1 MIIYEYRNGGN
12 YMLILIGG
20 FLIFIVLILV
30 ILVAWVITM
39 YNRFVTLAERVANG
53 QAQIA
58 AQIESRWDA
67 VKNLISATK
76 QYSKHESEVLENITD
91 KRNSLGENSSMGDIE
106 ENDSQLNNVVGRL
119 IAISESYP
127 DLKAS
132 EVYKTTME
140 SVDKYEN
147 NVRHSRMIY
156 NDTVTKFNRQL
167 KQFPTNI
174 VAKIF
179 KFTEKEYFE
188 RTESKQD
195 MPSWD

>member
-1 MIIYEYRNGGN
+1 MSI
-12 YMLILIGG
+12 LILGVLGIGL
-20 FLIFIVLILV
+20 FLVVVLIALAGWG
-30 ILVAWVITM
+30 IAM

-67 VKNLISATK
+67 VQNLISATK
-76 QYSKHESEVLENITD
+76 QYSKHESEVLESITE
-91 KRNSLGENSSMGDIE
+91 KRVGLDQNSSMKDIE
-106 ENDSQLNNVVGRL
+106 ENDTQLNNVVGRL

-140 SVDKYEN
+140 SVNEYEN

-156 NDTVTKFNRQL
+156 NDVVTRFNRQV
-167 KQFPTNI
+167 KQFPTNFI
-174 VAKIF
+174 AKIF

-188 RTESKQD
+188 RTEAKAE
-195 MPSWD
+195 MPSWE

>member
-1 MIIYEYRNGGN
+1 
-12 YMLILIGG
+12 MLILIGG